1 MSKRQITAEEVLEAI
16 RSDMIDSEIMQK
28 YQVTAKELRD
38 VYRALCESKSVDI
51 AEMYCRPV
59 YWDNNVDLEPRR
71 EFPRLLL
78 AFILPV
84 HDRDNLDA
92 RGIVADVTE
101 KGMKL
106 EGMKSNVGEKRRLTV
121 NPTRFGDMDPID
133 FEAECR
139 WSKTEGPDQRPVAGF
154 QITEISDGALH
165 ELRRFIRFVTTGRTG
180 KPKEAAPQ
188 ASEEVTAAHFETDN
202 ATESLDAKEPRQ
214 LQEPDERQESDTT
227 DTPEKPEK
235 SEEPGMPAAAPT
247 KRAAAFNVSL
257 AVNCPE
263 SFKNKIIASITREL
277 EALPDACITNETK
290 SQFHIAIFAIEGEA
304 RLFCSVAITRTI
316 WTDVEFCMRRA
327 LLDMWERISEKPK
340 EGLLYR
346 GAVINEVLRRVGT
359 DNSLKGIQDHWPM
372 VVTSDALDK
381 ACEKIV
387 NYLDSKFLE
396 PKRRKRKH

>member
-1 MSKRQITAEEVLEAI
+1 MSKGQITAEEVLDDI

-28 YQVTAKELRD
+28 YHVTAKELRD

-59 YWDNNVDLEPRR
+59 YWDNNVDIEPRR

-84 HDRDNLDA
+84 HDRDNPGA

-106 EGMKSNVGEKRRLTV
+106 EGMESKVGEKRRLTV

-154 QITEISDGALH
+154 QITEISDGALR

-180 KPKEAAPQ
+180 KPKEAVPH
-188 ASEEVTAAHFETDN
+188 ASEELAVAHVEAEK
-202 ATESLDAKEPRQ
+202 ATESTDAEEPRE
-214 LQEPDERQESDTT
+214 LQQHEE
-227 DTPEKPEK
+227 PEK
-235 SEEPGMPAAAPT
+235 SEKPDEPEEPAAAPT

-257 AVNCPE
+257 TVNCPD
-263 SFKNKIIASITREL
+263 SFKDKIIASITREL
-277 EALPDACITNETK
+277 EALPDVSLTNETR

>member
-1 MSKRQITAEEVLEAI
+1 
-16 RSDMIDSEIMQK
+16 MIDSEIMLK
-28 YQVTAKELRD
+28 YRITARELRA
-38 VYRALCESKSVDI
+38 VYRQLFETKAVDI
-51 AEMYCRPV
+51 AELYCRPV

-84 HDRDNLDA
+84 HDAEEPDL

-101 KGMKL
+101 KGMRL
-106 EGMKSNVGEKRRLTV
+106 EGMETEVGQKRKLVV
-121 NPTRFGDMDPID
+121 NPSRFGDLDPIE

-139 WSKTEGPDQRPVAGF
+139 WNSTDGRDNRPVAGF
-154 QITEISDGALH
+154 QITQISEASLQ

-180 KPKEAAPQ
+180 KPEPTIVEAKDEITGVETKQVEVSAEMDKIYVQERIEEASAESKEEAPALAGQ
-188 ASEEVTAAHFETDN
+188 QETQQ
-202 ATESLDAKEPRQ
+202 R
-214 LQEPDERQESDTT
+214 
-227 DTPEKPEK
+227 TPV
-235 SEEPGMPAAAPT
+235 PT
-247 KRAAAFNVSL
+247 KKELKFNVSL
-257 AVNCPE
+257 SVNSPE
-263 SFKNKIIASITREL
+263 TFKERISSCITREL
-277 EALPDACITNETK
+277 ESLQDVSITDEIK
-290 SQFHIAIFAIEGEA
+290 SEFHIAVFAVEGDS

-327 LLDMWERISEKPK
+327 LLDMWERISDKPK

-372 VVTSDALDK
+372 VVTHDALDK

-387 NYLDSKFLE
+387 SYLDSKFLE
-396 PKRRKRKH
+396 PKRRRRKQ

>member
-1 MSKRQITAEEVLEAI
+1 MSKRQITAEEVLDDI

-28 YQVTAKELRD
+28 HQVTAKELRD
-38 VYRALCESKSVDI
+38 VYRALCESKSVDL

-84 HDRDNLDA
+84 HDRDNPDA

-106 EGMKSNVGEKRRLTV
+106 EGMEAKVGEKRWLTV

-139 WSKTEGPDQRPVAGF
+139 WSKTEGPDQRPVAGYR
-154 QITEISDGALH
+154 ITEISDGALQ

-188 ASEEVTAAHFETDN
+188 ASEELIAAYVEAEN
-202 ATESLDAKEPRQ
+202 ATESPDAEEPREP
-214 LQEPDERQESDTT
+214 QEPVEAQKL
-227 DTPEKPEK
+227 EKPD
-235 SEEPGMPAAAPT
+235 EPDAEPT
-247 KRAAAFNVSL
+247 KRVAAFNVSL
-257 AVNCPE
+257 TVNCPE
-263 SFKNKIIASITREL
+263 SFKDKIVASITREL
-277 EALPDACITNETK
+277 EALPDVAITDERR
-290 SQFHIAIFAIEGEA
+290 SQFHIAIFAIEGEG
-304 RLFCSVAITRTI
+304 RLFCSVAITRTV

-372 VVTSDALDK
+372 VVQSDALDK

-396 PKRRKRKH
+396 PRRRKRKR